1 MRKYV
6 VSVIVD
12 ESKYYPTKKEFTSQ
26 KRNYFMKLTYK
37 LIIETPSTHQVRVI
51 ITGKKESSENVLDF
65 FLPRWSP
72 GSYLMREYS
81 RHLSNIVATT
91 ATGERLFLEQT
102 DISTFHI
109 DWKKSE
115 LKNSKEA
122 DFFTISYN
130 VFCHEL
136 TVRTSHVDD
145 SHAFLHLPTLLMG
158 VLGKEITGPTIELAF
173 PASWSKVTTGL
184 KDISEKREVFLYEAK
199 NYDELID
206 SPIEIGCQETDGFA
220 IDGIPHDVV
229 FYGTQLPHKENIK
242 EDTKKIVDHIAKFMG
257 GFPYEKYS
265 FITHFVPGLYGG
277 LEHHNSTALQFCPT
291 QITNRKGYINY
302 LALVS
307 HEYFHTWNVKR
318 IRPVEL
324 GPFNYLRE
332 ATSKLL
338 WLAEGLTS
346 LMDELFIYRAGMI
359 TIEEYLEMQRDN
371 LNRYYSVPG
380 RKFHSLDDSSFN
392 SWIKLYRP
400 DENTNNSSISYYLK
414 GGIVFFA
421 LNIMLAK
428 KNKSIND
435 VLSALW
441 SDYQANPGRGV
452 NGEQVYKIIEDI
464 AGSEIREKF
473 EVMTSTTEELDLE
486 SICLEAGLK
495 LEWDNSEVPW
505 LGLDV
510 EHSGDRVIVR
520 TVILDGPA
528 FKAGINAGDEIIAVN
543 GMRILKDRYAEFA
556 KFMRVNET
564 YTITIS
570 RLASLATV
578 NLNVGVTPAKVRAI
592 SVVNKDLA
600 VKVLNPSK

>member
-1 MRKYV
+1 
-6 VSVIVD
+6 
-12 ESKYYPTKKEFTSQ
+12 
-26 KRNYFMKLTYK
+26 
-37 LIIETPSTHQVRVI
+37 
-51 ITGKKESSENVLDF
+51 
-65 FLPRWSP
+65 
-72 GSYLMREYS
+72 
-81 RHLSNIVATT
+81 
-91 ATGERLFLEQT
+91 
-102 DISTFHI
+102 
-109 DWKKSE
+109 
-115 LKNSKEA
+115 
-122 DFFTISYN
+122 
-130 VFCHEL
+130 
-136 TVRTSHVDD
+136 
-145 SHAFLHLPTLLMG
+145 MG
-158 VLGKEITGPTIELAF
+158 VLGKDIINPTVELAF

-199 NYDELID
+199 SYDDLID

-257 GFPYEKYS
+257 GFPYEKYA

-359 TIEEYLEMQRDN
+359 SLEEYLEMQRDN

-421 LNIMLAK
+421 LNILLAK

-452 NGEQVYKIIEDI
+452 NGEQVYKIVEDVGG
-464 AGSEIREKF
+464 AEIREKF

-543 GMRILKDRYAEFA
+543 GMRILKDRYAEFT

-578 NLNVGVTPAKVRAI
+578 NLNVGVTPAKIRAI

>member
-1 MRKYV
+1 
-6 VSVIVD
+6 
-12 ESKYYPTKKEFTSQ
+12 
-26 KRNYFMKLTYK
+26 MKLTYK

-51 ITGKKESSENVLDF
+51 ITGKKDSSENNLDF

-81 RHLSNIVATT
+81 RHLSNLKAETS
-91 ATGERLFLEQT
+91 TGERLFLEQT
-102 DISTFHI
+102 DISTFNI

-115 LKNSKEA
+115 LKNTSKEV
-122 DFFTISYN
+122 DSFTLSYN

-158 VLGKEITGPTIELAF
+158 VLGKEIDHPSVELAF

-184 KDISEKREVFLYEAK
+184 KDISPKREVFLYEAA
-199 NYDELID
+199 NYDDLID
-206 SPIEIGCQETDGFA
+206 SPIEIGCQETDGFQV
-220 IDGIPHDVV
+220 DGVPHDVV
-229 FYGTQLPHKENIK
+229 FYGAQLPHKENIK
-242 EDTKKIVDHIAKFMG
+242 EDTKKIVEHIAHFMG

-277 LEHHNSTALQFCPT
+277 LEHTNSTALQFCPT

-318 IRPVEL
+318 IRPFEL

-359 TIEEYLEMQRDN
+359 SLEEYLEMQKDN

-421 LNIMLAK
+421 LNILLAK

-441 SDYQANPGRGV
+441 KDYKENPNRGV
-452 NGEQVYKIIEDI
+452 NSDQVFKIVEDVGG
-464 AGSEIREKF
+464 ADIREKF
-473 EVMTSTTEELDLE
+473 EVMTSTTQELDLE

-495 LEWDNSEVPW
+495 LEWDNSETPW

-520 TVILDGPA
+520 TVILDGPGY
-528 FKAGINAGDEIIAVN
+528 KAGINAGDEIIAVN
-543 GMRILKDRYAEFA
+543 GMRVLKDRYSDFA
-556 KFMRVNET
+556 KFMKVNET
-564 YTITIS
+564 YTVTIS
-570 RLASLATV
+570 RLATLATV
-578 NLNVGVTPAKVRAI
+578 NLNVGVTPAKIRTI

-600 VKVLNPSK
+600 IKVLNPSK